1 MSSHGQEIPEIMNYL
16 DKQDMDIIFNE
27 LLVSEMDTNQQDD
40 NGQKIL
46 YVDAPEYNP
55 DHISQVY
62 DQLQPINDANQYSP
76 HQSNSE
82 SGFGDGSS
90 MPVSSPYQI
99 NSGLLSPTGAFSS
112 NSYSPYS
119 SPSSSSSLNG
129 EIYTELKTL
138 RVDSFSRKP
147 FGYSTCENYPV
158 NIMEQNL
165 QPISINIPENTK
177 HKYRHAKE
185 MKIGH
190 GGLRGEIT
198 LPPDYKTCDYRVI
211 LSVVPAHSS
220 KQEIHPCMLHVTVMN
235 PVSKQKRAKYRTE
248 LKEPKDWRVE
258 IDIEKGRAS
267 YRPNYGRH
275 AGDRFEIDC
284 VRDGRI
290 LLGTDNLQVI
300 SNANY
305 INNLYPS
312 FPPVKFVAYLCNMN
326 SHH

>member
-1 MSSHGQEIPEIMNYL
+1 MSSFGQEIPEIMNDL
-16 DKQDMDIIFNE
+16 NTPDMDILYSQLFN
-27 LLVSEMDTNQQDD
+27 EMDTNQQDD
-40 NGQKIL
+40 IEQET
-46 YVDAPEYNP
+46 YPVDSPMYNP

-62 DQLQPINDANQYSP
+62 DQLQPINDTNQYSP
-76 HQSNSE
+76 HQSNSD

-90 MPVSSPYQI
+90 MPVSSPYQF

-112 NSYSPYS
+112 SSHTPNS
-119 SPSSSSSLNG
+119 SPSPSSSLNG
-129 EIYTELKTL
+129 ENYVDQQTL
-138 RVDSFSRKP
+138 RMNSLSREP
-147 FGYSTCENYPV
+147 SGYSTGENYPAYG
-158 NIMEQNL
+158 MEQNL
-165 QPISINIPENTK
+165 KAISINIPENTK

-190 GGLRGEIT
+190 GGFQGKIT
-198 LPPDYKTCDYRVI
+198 LPTDYKTCDYRII

-220 KQEIHPCMLHVTVMN
+220 KQKIHPCMLHVTVMN

-284 VRDGRI
+284 VRDGCI
-290 LLGTDNLQVI
+290 LLGSDNLQVI
-300 SNANY
+300 SKANY
-305 INNLYPS
+305 INN
-312 FPPVKFVAYLCNMN
+312 FVI
-326 SHH
+326 